1 MRKNRRWKIP
11 VVTGFLAVYITAMG
25 LSAWLAADR
34 YREEF
39 QTAYWSRET
48 QAREMLQTLEAAVGE
63 ESRTDDAFRERF
75 ARYLLGTLCAHGS
88 RYQQFSGAVYDGDGK
103 KIAEAGN
110 SVSIAYGYPYGS
122 SHSQPASWPVEDYL
136 TEEETEELA
145 EYVALF
151 FQKTE
156 ESMKKM
162 NTEEA
167 AGAPDSFEEYDFTI
181 YIASESREP
190 YGLFVQKKR
199 WEREGEP
206 VKDPLTGETCSVY
219 TDMAYPDALYY
230 LTDGEIV
237 WQWGET
243 VPPKGSGFIRN
254 SLYMGNLFPYMSNGY
269 DAWKCWDENEY
280 LHDFPDDFPELSG
293 ENAGDYNSSDTR
305 DRWKKVVIPLAA
317 GSGSGYSMILAY
329 DSHPWLAAMD
339 NMKYVCLSCGILMFA
354 CIWKVLHVIGRTYK
368 KQAALEENR
377 RDFTNAMAH
386 ELKTPLGIIRGF
398 AENLQEQINE
408 EKREYYLQQIIGQ
421 TEKMDEL
428 AAEMITI
435 SRMDSG
441 KPVLKRDRLS
451 LADVL
456 QKELEEL
463 QVMAAE
469 KQIEI
474 RCDIKEDLILEG
486 DRAYLARALGNLLNN
501 AVMYNRQDGKI
512 RIAVN
517 AQSCT
522 IENTGTPLSEEQL
535 EHAFEMFYRGDE
547 SRSGRHTGLGL
558 YLAKRILTLQGLS
571 LEIGNTKDGVMA
583 VVRKEKQRRGV
594 RLYRR

>member
-63 ESRTDDAFRERF
+63 EAGTDDAFRERF

-110 SVSIAYGYPYGS
+110 SISIAYGYPYGS

-386 ELKTPLGIIRGF
+386 ELKTPLGVIRGF
-398 AENLQEQINE
+398 AENLLEKIHE
-408 EKREYYLQQIIGQ
+408 EKREYYLRQIIGQ
-421 TEKMDEL
+421 TDEMDRL
-428 AAEMITI
+428 AEEMITI
-435 SRMDSG
+435 SRMDS
-441 KPVLKRDRLS
+441 DQM
-451 LADVL
+451 VL
-456 QKELEEL
+456 QKELLSFGELVREEL
-463 QVMAAE
+463 ERIRDVTEEHSIRVEIAAE
-469 KQIEI
+469 E
-474 RCDIKEDLILEG
+474 EWMFEG
-486 DRAYLARALGNLLNN
+486 DRSFLSRAVRNLVSN
-501 AVMYNRQDGKI
+501 AVDHNVPGGNI
-512 RIAVN
+512 WVHVEPGVC
-517 AQSCT
+517 S
-522 IENTGTPLSEEQL
+522 IENSGEPLTEEQL
-535 EHAFEMFYRGDE
+535 VHAFELFYKGEE
-547 SRSGRHTGLGL
+547 SRRHMGLGL
-558 YLAKRILTLQGLS
+558 YLARRILKLHGLT
-571 LEIGNTKDGVMA
+571 LEIGNTK
-583 VVRKEKQRRGV
+583 RGV
-594 RLYRR
+594 KVVIRS

>member
-63 ESRTDDAFRERF
+63 EAGTDDAFRERF

-110 SVSIAYGYPYGS
+110 SISIAYGYPYGS

-386 ELKTPLGIIRGF
+386 ELKTPLGVIRGF
-398 AENLQEQINE
+398 AENLLEKIHE
-408 EKREYYLQQIIGQ
+408 EKREYYLRQIIGQ
-421 TEKMDEL
+421 TDEMDRL
-428 AAEMITI
+428 AEEMITI
-435 SRMDSG
+435 SRMDS
-441 KPVLKRDRLS
+441 DQM
-451 LADVL
+451 VL
-456 QKELEEL
+456 QKELLSFGELVREEL
-463 QVMAAE
+463 ERIRVVTEEHSIRVEIAAAE
-469 KQIEI
+469 EWMF
-474 RCDIKEDLILEG
+474 EG
-486 DRAYLARALGNLLNN
+486 DRSFLSRAVRNLVSN
-501 AVMYNRQDGKI
+501 AVDHNVPGGNI
-512 RIAVN
+512 WVHVEPGVC
-517 AQSCT
+517 S
-522 IENTGTPLSEEQL
+522 IENSGEPLTEEQL
-535 EHAFEMFYRGDE
+535 VHAFELFYKGEE
-547 SRSGRHTGLGL
+547 SRRHMGLGL
-558 YLAKRILTLQGLS
+558 YLARRILKLHGLT
-571 LEIGNTKDGVMA
+571 LEIGNTK
-583 VVRKEKQRRGV
+583 RGV
-594 RLYRR
+594 KVVIRS

>member
-63 ESRTDDAFRERF
+63 ESGTDDAFRERF

-110 SVSIAYGYPYGS
+110 SISIAYGYPYGS

-199 WEREGEP
+199 WE
-206 VKDPLTGETCSVY
+206 T
-219 TDMAYPDALYY
+219 
-230 LTDGEIV
+230 
-237 WQWGET
+237 
-243 VPPKGSGFIRN
+243 
-254 SLYMGNLFPYMSNGY
+254 
-269 DAWKCWDENEY
+269 
-280 LHDFPDDFPELSG
+280 
-293 ENAGDYNSSDTR
+293 
-305 DRWKKVVIPLAA
+305 AA
-317 GSGSGYSMILAY
+317 
-329 DSHPWLAAMD
+329 
-339 NMKYVCLSCGILMFA
+339 V
-354 CIWKVLHVIGRTYK
+354 
-368 KQAALEENR
+368 
-377 RDFTNAMAH
+377 
-386 ELKTPLGIIRGF
+386 
-398 AENLQEQINE
+398 
-408 EKREYYLQQIIGQ
+408 
-421 TEKMDEL
+421 
-428 AAEMITI
+428 
-435 SRMDSG
+435 
-441 KPVLKRDRLS
+441 
-451 LADVL
+451 
-456 QKELEEL
+456 
-463 QVMAAE
+463 
-469 KQIEI
+469 
-474 RCDIKEDLILEG
+474 
-486 DRAYLARALGNLLNN
+486 
-501 AVMYNRQDGKI
+501 
-512 RIAVN
+512 
-517 AQSCT
+517 
-522 IENTGTPLSEEQL
+522 
-535 EHAFEMFYRGDE
+535 
-547 SRSGRHTGLGL
+547 
-558 YLAKRILTLQGLS
+558 
-571 LEIGNTKDGVMA
+571 
-583 VVRKEKQRRGV
+583 
-594 RLYRR
+594 